1 MYVDSQKLLRFGC
14 FEVALRYVPKVVWG
28 MEHIPLENRDSDLLS
43 QREAKGQPNSLLQ
56 LLKKVKN
63 NKVELFVAEPGTV
76 TKGSTHRLA
85 REAQVAQQDKNCL

>member
-1 MYVDSQKLLRFGC
+1 
-14 FEVALRYVPKVVWG
+14 

-76 TKGSTHRLA
+76 TKAALTDWLGRHRLHSRIKIA
-85 REAQVAQQDKNCL
+85 SRQVLQHWDRLLGNDK